1 MERCSI
7 ARSQRLPA
15 PEISR
20 ALAIVHTCID
30 GSWAAYDDHAL
41 GAQLKDVLRR
51 PAAERTEANKRE
63 AINYAAYRAL
73 EDVLPVDTRAVYM
86 PLLKELGFNPN
97 NRTTDLAKPSGIV
110 NVACAAVLE
119 YRHHDGSNQLGDSH
133 EVPTRTGPDTPLEI
147 SQLPLL

>member
-1 MERCSI
+1 MCCGDRQ
-7 ARSQRLPA
+7 RSELKR
-15 PEISR
+15 ISVKQSTMR
-20 ALAIVHTCID
+20 HT
-30 GSWAAYDDHAL
+30 G
-41 GAQLKDVLRR
+41 
-51 PAAERTEANKRE
+51 
-63 AINYAAYRAL
+63 AL